1 MNRKPIKD
9 WELEKG
15 VILRKNKNN
24 NKITEKQFQ
33 NRIKTE
39 YVKCK
44 TLKGMMCM
52 SEIMR

>member
-15 VILRKNKNN
+15 VTLMENKNN

-33 NRIKTE
+33 KRIKHE
-39 YVKCK
+39 YIKCK
-44 TLKGMMCM
+44 TLKGMIYM
-52 SEIMR
+52 SEIK

>member
-15 VILRKNKNN
+15 VTLRENKNN
-24 NKITEKQFQ
+24 NIITEKQFQ
-33 NRIKTE
+33 RRIKKE

-44 TLKGMMCM
+44 TLKGMIYM
-52 SEIMR
+52 SEIK